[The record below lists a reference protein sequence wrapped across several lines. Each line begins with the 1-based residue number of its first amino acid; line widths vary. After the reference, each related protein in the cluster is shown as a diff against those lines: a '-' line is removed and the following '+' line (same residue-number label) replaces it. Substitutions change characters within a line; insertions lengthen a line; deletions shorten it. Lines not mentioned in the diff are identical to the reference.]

1 MEELTK
7 AALMSRWQQFW
18 LGWRKEIVRGAVI
31 FAAVLG
37 VGLAASRMWGRIPF
51 DMANNFNWEDF
62 GNRWDSDHDE
72 HGDRNWRESFRYSA
86 KIAPARWVWIR
97 NTNGPISVEE
107 TDGESLM
114 VFADK
119 RSRRSDPND
128 VEIRAVER
136 NGTVTICA
144 LWVADEAEC
153 GDEGEYHM
161 KNTKRTD
168 IAVRFRVL
176 LPKGIKLD
184 ASTVN
189 GPVEVEGAA
198 AALTLATV
206 NGQIHANATG
216 PIRATTVNG
225 SIHADME
232 NMPCTPCSTEAV
244 ELKTVNGSITAMLP
258 SNINA
263 DLDAT
268 TVSGRVSTDLPIQL
282 VGRVTPRAVKA
293 RIGKGGRRLAL
304 STVNGSIEITQQG
317 ADNDDEHDHPKDHKP
332 N

>member
-1 MEELTK
+1 
-7 AALMSRWQQFW
+7 MSRWQQFW
-18 LGWRKEIVRGAVI
+18 LGWRKEIVRGGVI

-51 DMANNFNWEDF
+51 EMANKWGEFDF
-62 GNRWDSDHDE
+62 GNHWGSDHNDRD
-72 HGDRNWRESFRYSA
+72 DRNWSESFRYSA

-97 NTNGPISVEE
+97 NTNGPISVEQSE
-107 TDGESLM
+107 GDSFV

-119 RSRRSDPND
+119 RSRRSNPGD
-128 VEIRAVER
+128 VEIRTVER

-144 LWVADEAEC
+144 LWHGDVAEC

-161 KNTKRTD
+161 KNTRRND
-168 IAVRFRVL
+168 VAVRFRVL
-176 LPKGIKLD
+176 LPKGLKLD

-189 GPVEVEGAA
+189 GAVDVEGAA
-198 AALTLATV
+198 AALALATV

-232 NMPCTPCSTEAV
+232 NMPCSPCTTEPL

-258 SNINA
+258 LGLNA
-263 DLDAT
+263 DLDAS

-304 STVNGSIEITQQG
+304 STVNGSIEILQT
-317 ADNDDEHDHPKDHKP
+317 APDAPDAPPPAKAPRPH
-332 N
+332 

>member
-1 MEELTK
+1 
-7 AALMSRWQQFW
+7 MSRWQQVW

-37 VGLAASRMWGRIPF
+37 IGLAATRMWGRIPF
-51 DMANNFNWEDF
+51 DIANNFNWEDF
-62 GNRWDSDHDE
+62 GNNWDERSARS
-72 HGDRNWRESFRYSA
+72 DRNWRESFRYVN
-86 KIAPARWVWIR
+86 KIEPTRWVWIR
-97 NTNGPISVEE
+97 NTNGPVLVEPAE
-107 TDGESLM
+107 GDSFI

-119 RSRRSDPND
+119 RSRHSSPND

-136 NGTVTICA
+136 NGSVTICA
-144 LWVADEAEC
+144 LWRSEESEC
-153 GDEGEYHM
+153 GDEGEYRM
-161 KNTKRTD
+161 KNTRRND
-168 IAVRFRVL
+168 VAVRFRVM

-189 GPVEVEGAA
+189 GPVEVNGAGSELA
-198 AALTLATV
+198 LATV
-206 NGQIHANATG
+206 NGQIHADAIG

-232 NMPCTPCSTEAV
+232 GMPCTPCATEPV
-244 ELKTVNGSITAMLP
+244 ELKTVNGSITAVLP
-258 SNINA
+258 PDINA
-263 DLDAT
+263 DLDAS

-282 VGRVTPRAVKA
+282 VGRVTPRAVRA

-304 STVNGSIEITQQG
+304 STVNGSIEIMQHEQDANAARAHT
-317 ADNDDEHDHPKDHKP
+317 KDHQP